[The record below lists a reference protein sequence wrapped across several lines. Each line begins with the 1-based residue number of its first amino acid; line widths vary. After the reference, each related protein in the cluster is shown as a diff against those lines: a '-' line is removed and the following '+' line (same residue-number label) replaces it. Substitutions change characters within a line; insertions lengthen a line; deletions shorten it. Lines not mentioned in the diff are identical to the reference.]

1 MKKQLLIAAVA
12 ATFTSVAMADISI
25 SGAAKVNAKGGDYT
39 MEADLAV
46 SGKSGDSGV
55 TANLSLDGATLVEQL
70 YATSSVAGVALK
82 VGTWKSGKGEL
93 GKNGGNTTARVSAT
107 TAFGGITLNYTDV
120 TGAGGTSTKISGSI
134 AGVDL
139 SYKAKAD
146 NKSETTASGS
156 MGGVS
161 AKFHTKDN
169 AGSTDTAVTL
179 STEVQGVTLT
189 YVDTKS
195 TTAIVNAVGEVACS
209 GGTSMD
215 GFFGANTCVTSAT
228 GLGLS
233 TSIAGNKV
241 TFKSIDM
248 VSGSTTATKVNTKKL
263 IITRELAA
271 GATFEATYADVEGG
285 TDSLD
290 LELAVKF

>member
-1 MKKQLLIAAVA
+1 MKKQLLIAAIA

-25 SGAAKVNAKGGDYT
+25 SGAAKVNAKGGDYK

-46 SGKSGDSGV
+46 SGKSGDSGI
-55 TANLSLDGATLVEQL
+55 TANIALDNGIAVEQL

-93 GKNGGNTTARVSAT
+93 GKNGGNDAARISAT
-107 TAFGGITLNYTDV
+107 TAFGGITLNYTDG
-120 TGAGGTSTKISGSI
+120 TGAGGTSTKISGEI
-134 AGVDL
+134 AGVKL
-139 SYKAKAD
+139 SYKAKAS

-161 AKFHTKDN
+161 AAFHTKDN

-179 STEVQGVTLT
+179 STEVQGVSLT
-189 YVDTKS
+189 YVDVKS
-195 TTAIVNAVGEVACS
+195 TLAA
-209 GGTSMD
+209 GTSMD
-215 GFFGANTCVTSAT
+215 GFFGSIDNVTKAT

-241 TFKSIDM
+241 TFKSND
-248 VSGSTTATKVNTKKL
+248 VTTSTVVKTNTKKL
-263 IITRELAA
+263 IITRALAS
-271 GATFEATYADVEGG
+271 GATFEATYVDVEGG
-285 TDSLD
+285 ADSLD